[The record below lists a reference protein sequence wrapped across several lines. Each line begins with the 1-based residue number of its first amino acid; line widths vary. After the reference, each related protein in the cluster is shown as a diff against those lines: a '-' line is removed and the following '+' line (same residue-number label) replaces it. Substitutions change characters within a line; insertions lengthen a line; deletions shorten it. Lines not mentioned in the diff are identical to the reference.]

1 MSTQVLLISAITSSI
16 FMTDHM
22 LHIQQ
27 SQASFN
33 GSRDA
38 ESAALSV
45 SRVSSGR
52 SCRHRRCGRHI
63 RSLCR
68 LGERP

>member
-1 MSTQVLLISAITSSI
+1 MSTQVLLISAITFSI

-22 LHIQQ
+22 LHMQQ
-27 SQASFN
+27 SQASVN

-38 ESAALSV
+38 ESGVRSV
-45 SRVSSGR
+45 SQVSSRR

-68 LGERP
+68 LGE